1 MLNPAGRWLI
11 LARSDRK
18 DARIE
23 AIITKNGSV
32 AELKAGDSGEVVLD
46 RTVIYAESGGQMA
59 DTGAFYDNS
68 ESQLLAE
75 VTGAYYP
82 VAGLV
87 AHRVVAKETLQVG
100 DRVAVVADAERRAR
114 II

>member
-1 MLNPAGRWLI
+1 M
-11 LARSDRK
+11 
-18 DARIE
+18 
-23 AIITKNGSV
+23 
-32 AELKAGDSGEVVLD
+32 KAGESGEVVLD

-68 ESQLLAE
+68 GAQLLAE

-87 AHRVVAKETLQVG
+87 AHKVVAKETLHVG
-100 DRVAVVADAERRAR
+100 DRVSVVADAERRAR
-114 II
+114 IIRNHSAARTWCTPRCAIFWARTSSKPAR